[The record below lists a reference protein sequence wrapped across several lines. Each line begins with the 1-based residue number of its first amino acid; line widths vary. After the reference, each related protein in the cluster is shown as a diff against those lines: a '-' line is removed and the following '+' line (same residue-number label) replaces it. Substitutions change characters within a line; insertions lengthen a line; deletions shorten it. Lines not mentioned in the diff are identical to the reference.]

1 MNKCLEI
8 FWVADF
14 QLAEIVKLVLEIEY
28 HVLLVYIPNTS
39 TPGSIG
45 KNFCQIVPEKHT
57 EDHMDVTRPSLLA
70 VT

>member
-8 FWVADF
+8 FWVTDF
-14 QLAEIVKLVLEIEY
+14 QLAEIVKLVLEY

-45 KNFCQIVPEKHT
+45 KNFFQIVQEKHT